1 MELKPGYKM
10 TEVGVIP
17 EDWEVICIK
26 NLAEIKTGNKNTQ
39 DSITG
44 GKYPFFVRSQTVERI
59 NTYSFNGEAV
69 LTAGDGVGTGKIFH
83 YINGKFDYHQ
93 RVYKISNFSNKLN
106 GYFFY
111 LYFSSFFYNRIMQM
125 TAKSSVDSVRM
136 EMIADMPIA
145 LPPIPEQQAIA
156 AALSDVDELLSSLDR
171 LIAKKKDI
179 RLATMQE
186 LLTGKKRLPGFNSNT
201 TYQKTDL
208 GTFPSDWKILPIHN
222 FTECTSGGTPNTKIH
237 SYWGGKHP
245 WMSSGELHMK
255 YIYNVSKRITDEGL
269 MNSSTK
275 YIPKNSVLIGLAGQ
289 GKTRGTVALA
299 KISLCINQSIA
310 AIFPSNICNSEYL
323 FYNLNSRYTELRE
336 ISSGD
341 GGRGGLN
348 LNLVNNIYIPLPS
361 YLEQQAIASVLS
373 DMDAEI
379 EALEARRDKVR
390 NIKRGMMQELLTGKT
405 RLISAGEPA

>member
-59 NTYSFNGEAV
+59 NTYSFDGEAV

-145 LPPIPEQQAIA
+145 LPPISEQQAIA
-156 AALSDVDELLSSLDR
+156 AALSDVDELLSGLDR

-179 RLATMQE
+179 RLAAMQE
-186 LLTGKKRLPGFNSNT
+186 LLTGKKRLPGFRDNWVTFELGKCGNLQKQTITPSSCPHAVFYEYSMPAFDEDKKPVKVYSEKIYSN
-201 TYQKTDL
+201 KL
-208 GTFPSDWKILPIHN
+208 VIKGPVILFN
-222 FTECTSGGTPNTKIH
+222 KLNVRQRRVWLVNNTKNNSICSTEFLPYQTKKINLDLLKQILLTDETT
-237 SYWGGKHP
+237 SYFESCSTGT
-245 WMSSGELHMK
+245 SNSQ
-255 YIYNVSKRITDEGL
+255 KRITPSIFLEYKCFL
-269 MNSSTK
+269 PPS
-275 YIPKNSVLIGLAGQ
+275 LA
-289 GKTRGTVALA
+289 
-299 KISLCINQSIA
+299 
-310 AIFPSNICNSEYL
+310 
-323 FYNLNSRYTELRE
+323 
-336 ISSGD
+336 
-341 GGRGGLN
+341 
-348 LNLVNNIYIPLPS
+348 
-361 YLEQQAIASVLS
+361 EQQAIASVLS